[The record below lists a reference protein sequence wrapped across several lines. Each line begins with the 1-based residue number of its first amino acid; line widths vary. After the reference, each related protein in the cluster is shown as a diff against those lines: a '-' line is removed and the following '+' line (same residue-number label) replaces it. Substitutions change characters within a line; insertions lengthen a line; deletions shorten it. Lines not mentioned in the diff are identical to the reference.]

1 MKVTVLTEI
10 DTESLES
17 VVEKLTVL
25 QSISSDSLM
34 LIEDAVGML
43 LVHELRQ
50 LGIDIK
56 AACLGHLEQRLIRA
70 GKPINEVN

>member
-17 VVEKLTVL
+17 VVEKLTVIR
-25 QSISSDSLM
+25 SISNDSLI

-56 AACLGHLEQRLIRA
+56 AACLGHLERRLIRA
-70 GKPINEVN
+70 GKPVSEAN